1 MISVI
6 GAGAWGTALSVAA
19 HRAGNDVLLWAYET
33 ELVDAVNSTHEN
45 TLYLPGTALDP
56 AIRATGDLAETARAA
71 GRAAGCIL
79 LAAPAQH
86 LRRTLAPLAG
96 PLAGN
101 LSPATPLVIC
111 AKGIEQNTLALMSE
125 AVNALFPDNPV
136 LILSGPT
143 FAAEVAAGLP
153 TAVTLAGDDIAVA
166 QAIADRLSS
175 DRFRPYSG
183 DDVIGAQIGGA
194 IKNVLAIAC
203 GIAEGRDFGDNAR
216 AALITR
222 GLAELTR
229 LCVAKGGRAET
240 MMGLSGLGDL
250 VLTCTSTQSR
260 NYSLGVA
267 LGEGRALAEI
277 LGERNS
283 VAEGV
288 YTASAA
294 VALAQT
300 LGIEMPIAAAVDAVL
315 NRGADIDAVIGAL
328 LARPLRAEAD

>member
-1 MISVI
+1 MISII
-6 GAGAWGTALSVAA
+6 GAGAWGTALAVAA
-19 HRAGNDVLLWAYET
+19 HRAGNEVLLWAFEAA
-33 ELVDAVNSTHEN
+33 LVDTINGDHEN
-45 TLYLPGTALDP
+45 TLYLQGTVLDP
-56 AIRATGDLAETARAA
+56 EIRATADLTEA
-71 GRAAGCIL
+71 GSADAIL

-86 LRRTLAPLAG
+86 MRRTLG
-96 PLAGN
+96 PLAGQI
-101 LSPATPLVIC
+101 SPATPLVVC
-111 AKGIEQNTLALMSE
+111 AKGIEQQTGALMSE
-125 AVNALFPDNPV
+125 AVEALFPDNPV
-136 LILSGPT
+136 MILSGPT

-153 TAVTLAGDDIAVA
+153 TAVTLAGDDVAAA
-166 QAIADRLSS
+166 QALADRLSS

-203 GIAEGRDFGDNAR
+203 GIAEGRGFGDNAH

-229 LCVAKGGRAET
+229 LCVVKGGRAET

-250 VLTCTSTQSR
+250 VLTCTSVQSR

-267 LGEGRALAEI
+267 LGEGRALADV

-294 VALAQT
+294 TALAARI
-300 LGIEMPIAAAVDAVL
+300 GIEMPIAAAVDAVL
-315 NRGADIDAVIGAL
+315 NQGAGIDTVIEAL
-328 LARPLRAEAD
+328 LARPLRTETD

>member
-1 MISVI
+1 MISII
-6 GAGAWGTALSVAA
+6 GAGAWGTALAVAA
-19 HRAGNDVLLWAYET
+19 HRAGNDVLLWAFEAA
-33 ELVDAVNSTHEN
+33 LVDTINGDHEN

-56 AIRATGDLAETARAA
+56 AIRATGDLSAA
-71 GRAAGCIL
+71 ASADALL

-86 LRRTLAPLAG
+86 LRSTLG
-96 PLAGN
+96 PLAGQI
-101 LSPATPLVIC
+101 SPATPLVAC
-111 AKGIEQNTLALMSE
+111 AKGIEQQTGALMSE
-125 AVNALFPDNPV
+125 AVAALFPDNPV
-136 LILSGPT
+136 MILSGPT

-153 TAVTLAGDDIAVA
+153 TAVTLAGDDIAAV
-166 QAIADRLSS
+166 QALADRLSS
-175 DRFRPYSG
+175 DRFRPYSA
-183 DDVIGAQIGGA
+183 DDVTGAQIGGA

-203 GIAEGRDFGDNAR
+203 GIAEGCGFGDNAR

-250 VLTCTSTQSR
+250 VLTCTSVQSR

-267 LGEGRALAEI
+267 LGEGRALADI

-288 YTASAA
+288 FTASAA
-294 VALAQT
+294 TALAAS

-315 NRGADIDAVIGAL
+315 NQGAEINTVIQAL
-328 LARPLRAEAD
+328 LARPLRTEAD

>member
-1 MISVI
+1 MISII
-6 GAGAWGTALSVAA
+6 GAGAWGTALAVAA
-19 HRAGNDVLLWAYET
+19 HRAGNEVLLWAFEAA
-33 ELVDAVNSTHEN
+33 LVDTINGDHEN
-45 TLYLPGTALDP
+45 TLYLQGTVLDP
-56 AIRATGDLAETARAA
+56 EIRATGNLTEA
-71 GRAAGCIL
+71 GSADAIL

-86 LRRTLAPLAG
+86 MRRTLG
-96 PLAGN
+96 PLAGQI
-101 LSPATPLVIC
+101 SPATPLVVC
-111 AKGIEQNTLALMSE
+111 AKGIEQQTAALMSE
-125 AVNALFPDNPV
+125 AVEALFPDNPV
-136 LILSGPT
+136 MILSGPT

-153 TAVTLAGDDIAVA
+153 TAVTLAGDDIAAA
-166 QAIADRLSS
+166 QALADRLSS

-203 GIAEGRDFGDNAR
+203 GIAEGRGFGDNAR

-267 LGEGRALAEI
+267 LGEGRALADI

-294 VALAQT
+294 TALAARI
-300 LGIEMPIAAAVDAVL
+300 GIEMPIAAAVDAVL
-315 NRGADIDAVIGAL
+315 NQGAGIDTVIEAL
-328 LARPLRAEAD
+328 LARPLRTEAD

>member
-1 MISVI
+1 MISII
-6 GAGAWGTALSVAA
+6 GAGAWGTALAVAA
-19 HRAGNDVLLWAYET
+19 HRAGNEVLLWAFEAA
-33 ELVDAVNSTHEN
+33 LVDTINGDHEN
-45 TLYLPGTALDP
+45 TLYLQGTVLDP
-56 AIRATGDLAETARAA
+56 EIRATADLTEA
-71 GRAAGCIL
+71 GSADAIL

-86 LRRTLAPLAG
+86 MRRTLG
-96 PLAGN
+96 PLAGQI
-101 LSPATPLVIC
+101 SPATPLVVC
-111 AKGIEQNTLALMSE
+111 AKGIEQQTGALMSE
-125 AVNALFPDNPV
+125 AVEALFPDNPV
-136 LILSGPT
+136 MILSGPT

-153 TAVTLAGDDIAVA
+153 TAVTLAGDDVAAA
-166 QAIADRLSS
+166 QALADRLSS

-203 GIAEGRDFGDNAR
+203 GIAEGRGFGDNAR

-229 LCVAKGGRAET
+229 LCVVKGGRAET

-250 VLTCTSTQSR
+250 VLTCTSVQSR

-267 LGEGRALAEI
+267 LGEGRALADV

-294 VALAQT
+294 TALAARI
-300 LGIEMPIAAAVDAVL
+300 GIEMPIAAAVDAVL
-315 NRGADIDAVIGAL
+315 NQGAGIDTVIEAL
-328 LARPLRAEAD
+328 LARPLRTETD